1 MLLQIVTLDPARMAR
16 WQDDQTYGYTFAMDT
31 LLDGRRTRSG
41 GPDLLVAPAKVVAP
55 LSRPRGSLQRCS
67 VLLFAEAGGRS
78 AVLSTRHGGFL
89 MSVYGGF
96 GRNQKEVQVKGIRKG
111 VYFNHP

>member
-41 GPDLLVAPAKVVAP
+41 GPDLLVAPEEAFSDAAF
-55 LSRPRGSLQRCS
+55 CC
-67 VLLFAEAGGRS
+67 LLRLGGGQWCYPPGMG
-78 AVLSTRHGGFL
+78 AF
-89 MSVYGGF
+89 
-96 GRNQKEVQVKGIRKG
+96 
-111 VYFNHP
+111 